1 MVLYLARE
9 YKSAG
14 VVSRIATT
22 RKKVEGIKRCSLLF
36 DRERRRFLFAKRAF
50 SRFDNFAS
58 FGSLFILLK
67 KMLLRYFSF
76 FVLRSSKYHFYH
88 IRPVSFGLVVEK
100 RGTKKRER
108 TEETKTQWGI
118 PFFLFF
124 SSHNNTNEE
133 LQEHKMQQ
141 ETRDERA
148 RKRKKNRRRR
158 RKKKPANQHHQKEER
173 EEEEEEKRLSFSFS
187 FASRGGFSP
196 FIGD

>member
-1 MVLYLARE
+1 
-9 YKSAG
+9 
-14 VVSRIATT
+14 
-22 RKKVEGIKRCSLLF
+22 
-36 DRERRRFLFAKRAF
+36 
-50 SRFDNFAS
+50 
-58 FGSLFILLK
+58 
-67 KMLLRYFSF
+67 MLLRYFSF

-148 RKRKKNRRRR
+148 REKKTEEEEKKSPPTNTT
-158 RKKKPANQHHQKEER
+158 KKKKR
-173 EEEEEEKRLSFSFS
+173 EEEEEEKKGAIVVFVFICIERLLSLWRLE
-187 FASRGGFSP
+187 SRLRWTTTTRYYSRNAKFRGERERERERICAFFFRRETCDSSSWK
-196 FIGD
+196 F

>member
-58 FGSLFILLK
+58 FGSLFIQK

-76 FVLRSSKYHFYH
+76 FVLRSYHFYH
-88 IRPVSFGLVVEK
+88 IRPFLSFGRRKK
-100 RGTKKRER
+100 RNKKKREGGNNTTTGHPFFSFFLPQQHKRR
-108 TEETKTQWGI
+108 TTKTG
-118 PFFLFF
+118 
-124 SSHNNTNEE
+124 T
-133 LQEHKMQQ
+133 K
-141 ETRDERA
+141 
-148 RKRKKNRRRR
+148 
-158 RKKKPANQHHQKEER
+158 
-173 EEEEEEKRLSFSFS
+173 
-187 FASRGGFSP
+187 
-196 FIGD
+196 